1 MLLNRAGIRVSFN
14 WPAFSS
20 GVRMH
25 RPRAQAMHQNK
36 SREHLSR
43 IGGADMREPAK
54 FDPAPQFGHTAQ
66 MRRS

>member
-1 MLLNRAGIRVSFN
+1 
-14 WPAFSS
+14 
-20 GVRMH
+20 MH

-54 FDPAPQFGHTAQ
+54 FDPAPQLGHTAQ